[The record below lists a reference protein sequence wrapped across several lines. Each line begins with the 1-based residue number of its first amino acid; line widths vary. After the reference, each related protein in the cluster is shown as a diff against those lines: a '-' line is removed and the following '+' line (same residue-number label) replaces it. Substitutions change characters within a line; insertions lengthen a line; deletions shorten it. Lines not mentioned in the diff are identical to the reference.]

1 MGMVFVCL
9 KNKNNIIFCF
19 TLFLLKE
26 AGGVYMLTWLKGE
39 HESFENGTCVGQP
52 TPQKNLISK

>member
-9 KNKNNIIFCF
+9 KNKNKVIFCF

-39 HESFENGTCVGQP
+39 HESFENGTCVG
-52 TPQKNLISK
+52 